1 MMEDLTDRVRIRDEH
16 VLSRKR
22 YKLSEYDIDYRRRD
36 GAWRRLNR
44 EVFDRKHAA
53 AVLPIDRARGTV
65 LLVSQFRLPAFLT
78 GYQKPLIEVI
88 AGALDGDDPETC
100 VRREAMEEAGV
111 TIENPREV
119 FHCFMSPGAVTER
132 MHLFVAEYSAAGR
145 VGRGGGLDHEGEDI
159 EVIEVALDRA
169 LDMVA
174 RGEICD
180 AKTIVLLQWMQLQQ
194 LKK

>member
-1 MMEDLTDRVRIRDEH
+1 MKDLTDRVHIRDED

-22 YKLSEYDIDYRRRD
+22 YKLSEYAFDYRRND
-36 GAWRRLNR
+36 GKWQSQTR

-65 LLVSQFRLPAFLT
+65 LLVSQFRLPAYLT
-78 GYQKPLIEVI
+78 GFAKPLIEAI

-111 TIENPREV
+111 RIENPKQV

-132 MHLFVAEYSAAGR
+132 MHLFVAHYSTASRTAN
-145 VGRGGGLDHEGEDI
+145 GGGLADEGEDI
-159 EVIEVALDRA
+159 EVLELPLSRA

-174 RGEICD
+174 SGEICD
-180 AKTIVLLQWMQLQQ
+180 AKTIMLLQWAELAARA
-194 LKK
+194 